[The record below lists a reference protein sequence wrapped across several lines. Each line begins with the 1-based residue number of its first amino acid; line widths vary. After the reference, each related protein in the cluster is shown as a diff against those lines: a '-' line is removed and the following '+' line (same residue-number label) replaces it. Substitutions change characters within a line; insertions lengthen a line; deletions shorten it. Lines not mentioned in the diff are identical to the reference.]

1 MVQNW
6 VLQGIQTTML
16 TKLLTN
22 LEPMPLH
29 GVLRALWARPSDT
42 IDQTP
47 MAFHLAPDWSR
58 ISIEQNFL
66 ASRLEKIAI
75 FRLPLK

>member
-47 MAFHLAPDWSR
+47 MDFHFGPDWS
-58 ISIEQNFL
+58 SFNIEQNFL
-66 ASRLEKIAI
+66 ASR
-75 FRLPLK
+75 F